1 VITASPAALDET
13 AVEVTPWVL
22 LILTDEQER
31 TARKVWE
38 EAGFGVE
45 SVATVDEALEYLA
58 VMTPAL
64 VVADEMMYRRGET

>member
-1 VITASPAALDET
+1 MITTSPAAFDET

-45 SVATVDEALEYLA
+45 SVATLDEALEYLA

>member
-22 LILTDEQER
+22 LIMTDEQER

-45 SVATVDEALEYLA
+45 SAATLDEALEYLA

>member
-13 AVEVTPWVL
+13 AVQVTPWVL
-22 LILTDEQER
+22 VILTDEQES

-45 SVATVDEALEYLA
+45 SVATLDEALEYLA

-64 VVADEMMYRRGET
+64 VVGDEMMYRRGET

>member
-1 VITASPAALDET
+1 MITASPAALDET

-31 TARKVWE
+31 MARKVWE

>member
-1 VITASPAALDET
+1 VITTSPAAPDQT

-22 LILTDEQER
+22 LVLTDEQEQ

-45 SVATVDEALEYLA
+45 VASSLDEALECLA

-64 VVADEMMYRRGET
+64 VVGDEMMYRRVET

>member
-45 SVATVDEALEYLA
+45 SAASVDEALECLA

>member
-1 VITASPAALDET
+1 MITASPAALDET

-22 LILTDEQER
+22 LIMTDEQER

-45 SVATVDEALEYLA
+45 SAATLDEALEYLA

>member
-1 VITASPAALDET
+1 VITASPAAPDET

-31 TARKVWE
+31 KVWE

-45 SVATVDEALEYLA
+45 SAATLDEALEYLA

>member
-1 VITASPAALDET
+1 VITTSPAAFDET
-13 AVEVTPWVL
+13 AVEVTPWGL

-45 SVATVDEALEYLA
+45 SAATLDEALEYLA

>member
-1 VITASPAALDET
+1 MITASPAALDET